1 MMLGL
6 YAREHT
12 GRGQRIESK
21 MIVSNIY
28 LNIEDALWCDGMTER
43 RAPDY
48 LQLGLGPTYRL
59 YETAE
64 VDPGATFATYQNPAP
79 QWVFLSAD
87 GDDAFVRFCA
97 MAGRDDIAADPR
109 FSSHAARD
117 ANADALA
124 EALEEVFRTRNAAE
138 WERVAAAAGVGC
150 VMADSIGHFAF
161 LHRDEQA
168 TAISMMTTAVH
179 PSFGGKY
186 RRHAPIVAFSRTPG
200 RAKPFCEKGE
210 HTRQILRDL
219 GYDDEEM
226 TTLKDDEVIT
236 WPAEQ
241 SETAMALS

>member
-1 MMLGL
+1 
-6 YAREHT
+6 
-12 GRGQRIESK
+12 

-28 LNIEDALWCDGMTER
+28 LNIEDALSYDGMTER
-43 RAPDY
+43 RTPDY

-59 YETAE
+59 YETGG
-64 VDPGATFATYQNPAP
+64 VDPADTFAPYQNPAP

-87 GDDAFVRFCA
+87 DDDAFARFCA
-97 MAGRDDIAADPR
+97 MAGRDDIAADPC
-109 FSSHAARD
+109 FSSRAARD
-117 ANADALA
+117 EHGDALA
-124 EALEEVFRTRNAAE
+124 HALGELFRTRSAPE
-138 WERVAAAAGVGC
+138 WERASIAAGVGC

-168 TAISMMTTAVH
+168 VAVSMMTTSTH
-179 PSFGGKY
+179 PSFGGTY
-186 RRHAPIVAFSRTPG
+186 WRHAPIVGFSRTPG

-219 GYDDEEM
+219 GYDDEKII
-226 TTLKDDEVIT
+226 TLKDDEVIT